1 MTCAGDSIKKDVP
14 YIERTDKASD
24 DLFLK
29 QFGSRLTTILKTW
42 RPDVVIVALGSNYE
56 NAHKKLISILYLYD
70 TQLFYVWVGLSNEM
84 DRMRY
89 KAIEDALDKDGQ
101 GVLIRSD
108 DILGDGMLTTVHFY
122 GNSAKKWANE
132 IFNRFE
138 TVMDQRFDDEAP

>member
-1 MTCAGDSIKKDVP
+1 M
-14 YIERTDKASD
+14 
-24 DLFLK
+24 
-29 QFGSRLTTILKTW
+29 
-42 RPDVVIVALGSNYE
+42 GSNYE

-138 TVMDQRFDDEAP
+138 TVMDQRFD